1 MTDAQAERLADKLAD
16 DDIVQWWR
24 AGGRLA
30 DTADLVTARGLGMPP
45 SFRPPTP
52 AEVRSA
58 RVRIAR
64 AIIADRLA
72 HEAKHRRL
80 AVIAI
85 LSVAI
90 AAVLVAIAEVL

>member
-1 MTDAQAERLADKLAD
+1 MTDGKAERLADRLAD

-24 AGGRLA
+24 SGGRLA

-52 AEVRSA
+52 AEVRAA

-64 AIIADRLA
+64 AILADRVA
-72 HEAKHRRL
+72 YRRL
-80 AVIAI
+80 AMIAI
-85 LSVAI
+85 LSASI